1 MDRSLRGL
9 INNKN
14 GSLFESE
21 IIGGCMAY
29 NLQERAFI
37 EKTPEPFKV
46 SKPLENGFFK
56 GRFTSKSQPDFKGT
70 LRNGLS
76 IVFEAKYL
84 NTHLQIKFVQMCLQ
98 KIKWSAW
105 KGTIN

>member
-14 GSLFESE
+14 GALFESE

-46 SKPLENGFFK
+46 SKPLENGFLK
-56 GRFTSKSQPDFKGT
+56 VDLLLNHSQISKERSKT
-70 LRNGLS
+70 
-76 IVFEAKYL
+76 AYL
-84 NTHLQIKFVQMCLQ
+84 
-98 KIKWSAW
+98 
-105 KGTIN
+105 